1 MPTMKATCR
10 TACRVGPG
18 RVAGLLVL
26 AALAFPSARLLAGP
40 EQAPDA
46 ITFRQLASDVNSSEP
61 KVRRAALKGLS
72 SMGPEALDPI
82 SLLVA
87 DPVRDIRH
95 HAILA
100 IVRIYVEPPPK
111 RQVSSPEVA
120 FEWSPYLATPWPVPP
135 VLEANLVRALADDWA
150 SERRDAAYALGVVLT
165 PPVDARVADELTY
178 SLSDPADEVRLAA
191 VRALGRLRA
200 TKAGDQLIGRI
211 ADPNL
216 EVRLAAMRALGDIR
230 EARALAALRQQLDY
244 YESATAGRAALD
256 ALARIAHS
264 STAGLFEQGRFA
276 GTVEHRR
283 AAYEGIARMGGVRDA
298 DGLAI
303 EQRLTEERDADVRL
317 AMAFALAA
325 AGRPYLERIV
335 QSLPDPN
342 LANQAM
348 EYAVELGRAKPD
360 ALAPYLQDRDPVVR
374 ARVAIAAGF
383 SGGPRTEAELSRLT
397 SDGDP
402 SARRAA
408 EVALMRIRPM
418 TKPRPSR

>member
-1 MPTMKATCR
+1 
-10 TACRVGPG
+10 
-18 RVAGLLVL
+18 
-26 AALAFPSARLLAGP
+26 
-40 EQAPDA
+40 
-46 ITFRQLASDVNSSEP
+46 
-61 KVRRAALKGLS
+61 
-72 SMGPEALDPI
+72 
-82 SLLVA
+82 
-87 DPVRDIRH
+87 
-95 HAILA
+95 
-100 IVRIYVEPPPK
+100 
-111 RQVSSPEVA
+111 
-120 FEWSPYLATPWPVPP
+120 
-135 VLEANLVRALADDWA
+135 
-150 SERRDAAYALGVVLT
+150 
-165 PPVDARVADELTY
+165 
-178 SLSDPADEVRLAA
+178 
-191 VRALGRLRA
+191 
-200 TKAGDQLIGRI
+200 
-211 ADPNL
+211 
-216 EVRLAAMRALGDIR
+216 
-230 EARALAALRQQLDY
+230 
-244 YESATAGRAALD
+244 
-256 ALARIAHS
+256 
-264 STAGLFEQGRFA
+264 
-276 GTVEHRR
+276 
-283 AAYEGIARMGGVRDA
+283 MGGVRDA